1 MLLLISDGLGIRIL
15 CNFTKI
21 FCVKIIRKINKLRFF
36 ETRDILHFSPKS
48 LAYLPIFG
56 IPTSIWQKNEENP
69 RSTFHSRVIFQLIPQ
84 VKITKNSIFLI
95 TRSVTKYQLLL
106 LNGFLISVYIFD
118 RNYHVIHLLPKISL

>member
-1 MLLLISDGLGIRIL
+1 VQFHENIL
-15 CNFTKI
+15 CK
-21 FCVKIIRKINKLRFF
+21 KIRKINKLRFF

-69 RSTFHSRVIFQLIPQ
+69 RSTFLSRVIFQLIPQ